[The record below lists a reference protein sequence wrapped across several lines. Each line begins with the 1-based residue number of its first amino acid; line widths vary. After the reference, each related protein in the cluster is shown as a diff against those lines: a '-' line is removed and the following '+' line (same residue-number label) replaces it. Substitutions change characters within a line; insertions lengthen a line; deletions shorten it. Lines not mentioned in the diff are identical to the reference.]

1 MSYNDFLQKLKF
13 LGEPLTNQ
21 HVSHLR
27 MIILLTE
34 NQSDCRRSDPY
45 FLFGHENG
53 AISLQGDHYSYF
65 TSIVKGI
72 FQRQIA

>member
-1 MSYNDFLQKLKF
+1 MSIKRFGKMSYNDFLQKLKF

-34 NQSDCRRSDPY
+34 NQSDCRRLDPD
-45 FLFGHENG
+45 F
-53 AISLQGDHYSYF
+53 SLDMKKEPSVF
-65 TSIVKGI
+65 KVITTRTLLVL
-72 FQRQIA
+72 